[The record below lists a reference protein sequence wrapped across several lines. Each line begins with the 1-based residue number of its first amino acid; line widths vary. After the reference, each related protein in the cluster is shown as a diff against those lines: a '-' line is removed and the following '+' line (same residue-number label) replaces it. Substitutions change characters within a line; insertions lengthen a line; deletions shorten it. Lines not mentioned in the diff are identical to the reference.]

1 MATWQDRIVGEGYE
15 HPDNILANPYNYR
28 IHSKFQQDSLEGV
41 LDTVGWVQRVIINVT
56 TQHLIDGHLRVTLA
70 DRHGVK
76 KVPVVYVEL
85 TEDEEKLVLATLDP
99 LSALAIHDKAQY
111 DGLMRGVVSDNAA
124 IQALLADT
132 AEKMGVL
139 YNDIEFPEYD
149 ESVADDVEFCEC
161 PNCGHKFPK

>member
-111 DGLMRGVVSDNAA
+111 DGLMRAW
-124 IQALLADT
+124 
-132 AEKMGVL
+132 
-139 YNDIEFPEYD
+139 FPITRQYRR
-149 ESVADDVEFCEC
+149 CLRILRRR
-161 PNCGHKFPK
+161 